1 MNDLDALYAAPE
13 GATVDFLESAALLR
27 PGVSVELIEIIPGT
41 TSLLEMFRRFGVVVE
56 LEGTDEVEYR
66 IALC

>member
-1 MNDLDALYAAPE
+1 MNDVDALYPAPE
-13 GATVDFLESAALLR
+13 GAKVDFLEAAALLR
-27 PGVSVELIEIIPGT
+27 PGVAVELIEIIPGT

-56 LEGTDEVEYR
+56 LEGPDEVEYR